1 MVQKVLKD
9 MVIIAELWPQAFA
22 AIHTVEFHYEIMQSL
37 CPIVLQ
43 LGAVSLSPTS
53 LSLSLRRA
61 PMARCASLGLGD

>member
-22 AIHTVEFHYEIMQSL
+22 AIHTVEFHYEITQSL
-37 CPIVLQ
+37 CPTVLQ
-43 LGAVSLSPTS
+43 LRAVSRGVSHLA
-53 LSLSLRRA
+53 LRRA